1 MESLPLFIAASLTL
15 IATPGPDMLYVLTR
29 GMANGRGAGVLSA
42 AGITA
47 GILVHTLAAALGLA
61 VLLQTSATV
70 FTAIKILG
78 GLYLIYLGWQSMRR
92 KSPMDVGDD
101 RLPSAGFNCFIQ
113 GCMTNVL
120 NPKVAL
126 FFLAFLPQFIDPAD
140 PHHSRYMI
148 LMGLIFAIL
157 TFLIYTV
164 LALFSDGVGKWL
176 RSKKA
181 VAGKL
186 RFVSGTVLMLLG
198 LRLLTIRS
206 AA

>member
-1 MESLPLFIAASLTL
+1 MQSLPLFIAASLAL

-29 GMANGRGAGVLSA
+29 GMAEGRGAGVLSA
-42 AGITA
+42 AGITM

-61 VLLQTSATV
+61 VLLQTSATT
-70 FTAIKILG
+70 FTAIKIFG
-78 GLYLIYLGWQSMRR
+78 GLYLIYLGLQTMRR
-92 KSPMDVGDD
+92 KASLDFGAATPPGT
-101 RLPSAGFNCFIQ
+101 GFNCLIQ
-113 GCMTNVL
+113 GCLTNVL

-126 FFLAFLPQFIDPAD
+126 FFLAFLPQFVDPAD
-140 PHHSRYMI
+140 PHHSRRMI

-157 TFLIYTV
+157 TLLTYTV

-176 RSKKA
+176 RSKKR
-181 VAGKL
+181 VAGKI
-186 RFVSGTVLMLLG
+186 RFVSGAVLMLLG